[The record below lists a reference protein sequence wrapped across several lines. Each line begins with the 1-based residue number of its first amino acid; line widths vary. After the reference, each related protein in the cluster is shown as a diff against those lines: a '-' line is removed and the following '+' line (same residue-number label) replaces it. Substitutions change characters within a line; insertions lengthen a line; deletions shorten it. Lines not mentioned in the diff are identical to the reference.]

1 MSNDIVLD
9 PVEQKKKYRAL
20 TAQLMSKAVE
30 DIESGKIAVKSV
42 KDVERL
48 VKLDMLLLGTHT
60 ESTVI
65 SHNGTVSIKEE
76 L

>member
-20 TAQLMSKAVE
+20 TSQLMSKAVE

-42 KDVERL
+42 EDVERL
-48 VKLDMLLLGTHT
+48 VKLDMLLLGEPTDKM
-60 ESTVI
+60 E
-65 SHNGTVSIKEE
+65 NGVNIKGE
-76 L
+76 

>member
-1 MSNDIVLD
+1 MSNDVVLD

-20 TAQLMSKAVE
+20 TAQLISKAVE

-48 VKLDMLLLGTHT
+48 VKLDMLLLGEAT

-65 SHNGTVSIKEE
+65 SHSGTVSVKEK